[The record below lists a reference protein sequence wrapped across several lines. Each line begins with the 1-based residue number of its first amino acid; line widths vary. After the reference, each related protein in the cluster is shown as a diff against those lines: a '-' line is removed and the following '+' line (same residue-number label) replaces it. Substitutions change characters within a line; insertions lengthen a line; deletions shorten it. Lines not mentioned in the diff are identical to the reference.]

1 MPSNYPLLGSR
12 YYYDWLSVR
21 LFNRQHNA
29 ILLGFAATIYWF
41 FRVPGCAGC
50 TLARLS
56 RLIGKEMFNIYRSD
70 WYRKNGGR
78 ALAKLSQMVLISWSV
93 MNVQSRVSIP
103 VREYSGQ
110 TQRIDRKNAK
120 MARSLKA
127 AV

>member
-1 MPSNYPLLGSR
+1 
-12 YYYDWLSVR
+12 
-21 LFNRQHNA
+21 
-29 ILLGFAATIYWF
+29 
-41 FRVPGCAGC
+41 
-50 TLARLS
+50 
-56 RLIGKEMFNIYRSD
+56 MFNIYRSD
-70 WYRKNGGR
+70 WYRKNGRR